1 MEHVIMASL
10 AIVALGVVVGILTL
24 LLRPL
29 LGPLLSAREAA
40 VFRRALAQAA
50 RGDSHLR
57 AGDTDA
63 ALRAFEHA
71 FCLLTVRGDAR
82 LAEQIVAHH
91 HGLLSRLL
99 AVADDLHP
107 QRVRLFALAKVDRL
121 LSRRSEMQRAFLS
134 LRPRGLRD
142 NRRLQL
148 GRELRQN
155 ARATRT
161 AVRELVADILVLRG
175 RHAAVH

>member
-1 MEHVIMASL
+1 MASL
-10 AIVALGVVVGILTL
+10 AIIALGVVVGILTL

-29 LGPLLSAREAA
+29 LGPAMSVIETA

-57 AGDTDA
+57 DADTDA

-71 FCLLTVRGDAR
+71 FCLLTIRGDAP
-82 LAEQIVAHH
+82 LAEQIAAHH

-99 AVADDLHP
+99 AAADDINP

-121 LSRRSEMQRAFLS
+121 LARRAEMQRAFLS

-142 NRRLQL
+142 SRRLQL
-148 GRELRQN
+148 GRELRRN
-155 ARATRT
+155 ARDTRT
-161 AVRELVADILVLRG
+161 AVRELIADIQMLRG
-175 RHAAVH
+175 RRVAVH